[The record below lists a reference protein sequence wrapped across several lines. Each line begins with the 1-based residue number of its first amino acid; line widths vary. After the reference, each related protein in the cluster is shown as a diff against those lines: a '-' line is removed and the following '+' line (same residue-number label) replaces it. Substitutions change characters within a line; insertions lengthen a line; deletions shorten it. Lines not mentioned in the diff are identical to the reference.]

1 MGKFSNGLQLN
12 RVLPQGPRE
21 YWNELLQE
29 QKNVVEHQKWMY
41 DADPFAA
48 RDEVAARQAKSSE
61 KRVQREEGPSSS
73 NAHRAPTTSGEFSQ
87 APEAKM
93 ASGLRDLVEDV
104 VKKVRLLRGSQTY

>member
-1 MGKFSNGLQLN
+1 M
-12 RVLPQGPRE
+12 PPGPRD
-21 YWNELLQE
+21 YWSELATE
-29 QKNVVEHQKWMY
+29 HKKAEEHQKWMY

-87 APEAKM
+87 APEVKV